1 MTASKPTRYWWRMHT
16 ENPDASDTPPAIDED
31 TAHAVLDAEAD
42 ADARW
47 RESADSYAWALETE
61 VRRGG

>member
-1 MTASKPTRYWWRMHT
+1 MHT
-16 ENPDASDTPPAIDED
+16 ETTDASDTPPIDEA

-47 RESADSYAWALETE
+47 AASTDADAWALEFE
-61 VRRGG
+61 VRHGG

>member
-1 MTASKPTRYWWRMHT
+1 MHT
-16 ENPDASDTPPAIDED
+16 ETTKPDTTPPAIDEA

-47 RESADSYAWALETE
+47 RESADAYAWALETE
-61 VRRGG
+61 ERG

>member
-1 MTASKPTRYWWRMHT
+1 MTASKPARYWWRMHAET
-16 ENPDASDTPPAIDED
+16 HDASDTPPAIDEA

-47 RESADSYAWALETE
+47 AASTDAYAWHLETE
-61 VRRGG
+61 ERG

>member
-1 MTASKPTRYWWRMHT
+1 MHT
-16 ENPDASDTPPAIDED
+16 ETTKPDTTPPIDEA

-47 RESADSYAWALETE
+47 RESANAYAWAFETE
-61 VRRGG
+61 VRNGG

>member
-1 MTASKPTRYWWRMHT
+1 MHT
-16 ENPDASDTPPAIDED
+16 ETTDTDTTPPIDEA

-47 RESADSYAWALETE
+47 AASSDAYAWALETE
-61 VRRGG
+61 ERG

>member
-16 ENPDASDTPPAIDED
+16 ETTDASDTPPIDEA

-47 RESADSYAWALETE
+47 RESADAYAWHLETE
-61 VRRGG
+61 ERG

>member
-1 MTASKPTRYWWRMHT
+1 MTASKPARYWWRMHT
-16 ENPDASDTPPAIDED
+16 ETPDTTPPIDEA

-47 RESADSYAWALETE
+47 RESADAYAWALETE
-61 VRRGG
+61 VRNGG

>member
-1 MTASKPTRYWWRMHT
+1 MHT
-16 ENPDASDTPPAIDED
+16 ETPDASDTPPIDEA
-31 TAHAVLDAEAD
+31 TAHRILDAEAD

-47 RESADSYAWALETE
+47 RESADAYAWHLETE

>member
-1 MTASKPTRYWWRMHT
+1 MHAET
-16 ENPDASDTPPAIDED
+16 TDTDTTQPAIDEA

-47 RESADSYAWALETE
+47 RESADAYAWALETE
-61 VRRGG
+61 ERG